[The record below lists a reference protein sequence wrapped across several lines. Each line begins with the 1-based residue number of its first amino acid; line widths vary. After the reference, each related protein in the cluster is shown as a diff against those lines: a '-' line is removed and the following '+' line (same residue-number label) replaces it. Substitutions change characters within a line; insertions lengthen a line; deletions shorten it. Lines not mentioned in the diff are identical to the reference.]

1 MADNRAVVYVERG
14 TVAVQPLAYPRLRLA
29 PGPGVP
35 PGNAGRD
42 CPHGAVLR
50 VLATNICGSDLH
62 ILRGREDPPPGLV
75 LGHEI
80 TGQVVETG
88 PAVEFTSVGDVVS
101 VPFNVACGSCSM
113 CRRGETGC
121 CLRVNPDGAGSAYGC
136 AGLGGWRGG
145 QAGYVMV
152 PYADWNLLPF
162 PDREQA
168 LEKIVD
174 LAMLSD
180 IFPAGLHGC
189 RMARVAAGSSVYI
202 AGAGAVGLAA
212 ATAAFL
218 LGAATVVVGDLNPGR
233 LAQAR
238 SFGCATV
245 DVSAG
250 DVRQQLREL
259 TGEPEVDCAVDAVG
273 FEARGDLAGAGAPA
287 PAAVINT
294 LIEVTRAGGAIGLV
308 GLYVMRDVL
317 AADEGASH
325 GRLPLDLGLAWA
337 KSLTI
342 ATGSTPVARYNR
354 WLLAA
359 ILAGRVSIARNVNAR
374 VVPLEQAPEAYRAL
388 DQGAACKFVL
398 DPTGAL
404 AGRT

>member
-1 MADNRAVVYVERG
+1 VE
-14 TVAVQPLAYPRLRLA
+14 TVGYPGLRLEA
-29 PGPGVP
+29 GPGVP
-35 PGNAGRD
+35 AENAGRD
-42 CPHGAVLR
+42 CPHGVILR

-80 TGQVVETG
+80 TGEVVERG
-88 PAVEFTSVGDVVS
+88 PAVEFAKVGDIVS
-101 VPFNVACGSCSM
+101 VPFNVACGSCEM

-121 CLRVNPDGAGSAYGC
+121 CLRVNPAGVGSAYGC

-145 QAGYVMV
+145 QCEYVLV
-152 PYADWNLLPF
+152 PYADWNMLTF

-168 LEKIVD
+168 LAKILD

-180 IFPAGLHGC
+180 IFPAGFHGC
-189 RMARVAAGSSVYI
+189 RLAGVGAGSSVYI

-218 LGAATVVVGDLNPGR
+218 LGAATVVVGDLNAER
-233 LAQAR
+233 LARAR

-250 DVRQQLREL
+250 PVPEQLREL

-273 FEARGDLAGAGAPA
+273 FEARGDPA
-287 PAAVINT
+287 NPGVEVPAAVINT
-294 LIEVTRAGGAIGLV
+294 LIQVTRAGGAIGLI

-317 AADEGASH
+317 AVDELSGR
-325 GRLPLDLGLAWA
+325 GRLPLDIGLAWA

-342 ATGSTPVARYNR
+342 GTGSAPVARYSR
-354 WLLAA
+354 LLMRA
-359 ILAGRVSIARNVNAR
+359 ILQDRATIARNVNAR
-374 VVPLEQAPEAYRAL
+374 VIPFEQAPEAYRVL
-388 DQGAACKFVL
+388 DGGAATKFVL
-398 DPTGAL
+398 DPTGSLAA
-404 AGRT
+404 AGRV